1 MGKIV
6 EILFEIRDTYS
17 LAELLVIIVPLM
29 FLLFILLMLLYGAW
43 SGNISTESG
52 RNNIMFLPFPILSL
66 IHI

>member
-29 FLLFILLMLLYGAW
+29 FLLFVLLMLLCGAW

-52 RNNIMFLPFPILSL
+52 RNNIMFLPLPMWW
-66 IHI
+66 